1 LLGLS
6 ETSRLWNRVLVEDGL
21 SYNVRSQVDASS
33 YEPKGSWTV
42 YAIHAPSNS
51 DKLSKTID
59 EVLAQTLK
67 DGFSEQ
73 EIKEGVNALLNYRRL
88 SRSQDTVVSS
98 AWLNYLDLGR
108 SFEWS
113 EKMDQDLQKL
123 NAQQV
128 NAVLRKYL
136 KPKEMVV
143 AIAADHERQK
153 QGAATPAPET
163 AEQAPVTA
171 PAPEPL
177 DAQP

>member
-6 ETSRLWNRVLVEDGL
+6 ETSRLWNRVRVEDGL

-33 YEPKGSWTV
+33 YEPHGSWKV

-51 DKLSKTID
+51 DKLAKTID

-153 QGAATPAPET
+153 QGAAAPAPET

>member
-1 LLGLS
+1 
-6 ETSRLWNRVLVEDGL
+6 
-21 SYNVRSQVDASS
+21 
-33 YEPKGSWTV
+33 
-42 YAIHAPSNS
+42 
-51 DKLSKTID
+51 
-59 EVLAQTLK
+59 
-67 DGFSEQ
+67 
-73 EIKEGVNALLNYRRL
+73 
-88 SRSQDTVVSS
+88 
-98 AWLNYLDLGR
+98 
-108 SFEWS
+108 
-113 EKMDQDLQKL
+113 MDQDLQKL

-153 QGAATPAPET
+153 QGAAAPAPET

>member
-1 LLGLS
+1 M
-6 ETSRLWNRVLVEDGL
+6 
-21 SYNVRSQVDASS
+21 
-33 YEPKGSWTV
+33 
-42 YAIHAPSNS
+42 
-51 DKLSKTID
+51 
-59 EVLAQTLK
+59 
-67 DGFSEQ
+67 
-73 EIKEGVNALLNYRRL
+73 LNYRRL

-153 QGAATPAPET
+153 QGAAAPEAQE
-163 AEQAPVTA
+163 AEQGQAPVPAPTA
-171 PAPEPL
+171 PAALE
-177 DAQP
+177 AQP